1 MSKSTLIGAAVFAVP
16 AGFVL
21 ANVLQYVVGI
31 PLPWNPYAALSDA
44 VQGTPWRYLY
54 ELVIVASPIA
64 AFGLLL
70 LPNVHISRSQLE
82 GELANIVIRRG
93 TASVMLLMLGCVL
106 VLAIMGAYFFSENL
120 PCILGQQISC

>member
-1 MSKSTLIGAAVFAVP
+1 MSKTTLIGAAVFAIP

-21 ANVLQYVVGI
+21 ANVLQYVVGL

-44 VQGTPWRYLY
+44 VQGTPLRYVY
-54 ELVIVASPIA
+54 DLVIVGSPVA

-70 LPNVHISRSQLE
+70 LPNLHVSRSQLE

-93 TASVMLLMLGCVL
+93 TAPVMLLMLGCVL
-106 VLAIMGAYFFSENL
+106 VLAIMGVYFFSENL
-120 PCILGQQISC
+120 PCILGQQLSC